1 MCLGVPGRIVS
12 ISADRPHVAT
22 IDMRGSKREV
32 NIAIVA
38 PDDPGPGTWV
48 DIHMGMAVAVL
59 DPEEARASLDFLDE
73 LERAMSGEDSPGNDP
88 P

>member
-22 IDMRGSKREV
+22 IDIRGSKREV

-73 LERAMSGEDSPGNDP
+73 LERAISGERSPGSDP